1 MEKET
6 LYFTVSPDMKEP
18 VMEAARKL
26 RIALKPAGEGFEA
39 EISQE
44 FLKRLLVEA
53 DCIRCRKVI
62 PVSSIVPIMD
72 MRRMQELLER
82 SHRRAFVMRPEDVE
96 RFRAFAL

>member
-1 MEKET
+1 MEKEI

-18 VMEAARKL
+18 VKEAARSL
-26 RIALKPAGEGFEA
+26 RVTLKPAGEGFEA
-39 EISQE
+39 PISQE

-62 PVSSIVPIMD
+62 PVSSIVPVMD
-72 MRRMQELLER
+72 MRRMQDMIQN
-82 SHRRAFVMRPEDVE
+82 SHRPAFVIRPEDAE

>member
-18 VMEAARKL
+18 VKEAAGKL
-26 RIALKPAGEGFEA
+26 RITLKPAGEGFEA

-53 DCIRCRKVI
+53 DCIRCKKVL
-62 PVSSIVPIMD
+62 PVSSIVPVMD
-72 MRRMQELLER
+72 MRRMQDLVED
-82 SHRRAFVMRPEDVE
+82 SHRRAFVIRPEDTE
-96 RFRAFAL
+96 KFRAFAL